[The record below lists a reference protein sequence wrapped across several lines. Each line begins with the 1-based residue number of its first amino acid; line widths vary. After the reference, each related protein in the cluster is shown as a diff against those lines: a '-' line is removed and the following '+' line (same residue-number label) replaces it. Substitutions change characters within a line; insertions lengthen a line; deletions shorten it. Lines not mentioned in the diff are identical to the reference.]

1 MTELLEQAIDP
12 LKSLD
17 ANRQNA
23 IATMSHPSKPPTEP
37 CITTFDEFVQ
47 LADYSLMD
55 TLNADPDA
63 TEDGDDHR
71 ARQVFSGHF
80 VPVTPTPL
88 AEPEYVTHSST
99 FFKELGLSDEL
110 ALDEK
115 FRHVFSGDISAAHE
129 PMRQVGWA
137 TGYALS
143 IYGTEYTQQCP
154 FGTGNGYGDGRAISV
169 FEGIINGQRW
179 EMQLKGGGPTPY
191 CRGAEGR
198 AVLRSS
204 VREFLAQEYMHALG
218 VPTSRALTLY
228 VSKSET
234 VTRPWYSQDSHSID
248 PDILVDNPVAISTR
262 VAPSFLRVGQL
273 ELFARRVG
281 SALPKKDRTNAH
293 PKASEELSMIVSHL
307 IEREY
312 KSDIDQSLGIA
323 DQSYADQSYADRSY
337 ADQLVELARLFRQR
351 LTALVANWLRV
362 GYCQGNFNSDNC
374 AAGGFTLDYGPFGFC
389 EIFDPRFQP
398 WTGGGEHFSF
408 FNQPVA
414 AEANYHMF
422 WKSVRPLL
430 AEDAKALEQ
439 FDQVRRGFAEA
450 MQKQIQTMWATK
462 LGLSSYHPEL
472 FEKLMQLMTHSE
484 VDYTIF
490 FRELSYIPDDVSA
503 LRKSFYVQTSQ
514 QLDEQWQSWLK
525 SWRDLV
531 TSDGNLAEI
540 STKMKQTNP
549 KYAWREWLIVP
560 AYQQAMQ
567 GDYTL
572 VKELQAVL
580 SCPYDEQSQA
590 VEDKYYRLK
599 PKAFSN
605 VGGVSHYSCSS

>member
-1 MTELLEQAIDP
+1 
-12 LKSLD
+12 
-17 ANRQNA
+17 
-23 IATMSHPSKPPTEP
+23 MSHQSKPSATH
-37 CITTFDEFVQ
+37 CVTTFDEFMR

-63 TEDGDDHR
+63 TIDGDDHR

-110 ALDEK
+110 AFNEQ
-115 FRHVFSGDISAAHE
+115 FRQVFSGDISATRE

-143 IYGTEYTQQCP
+143 IYGTEYIRQCP

-191 CRGAEGR
+191 CRGADGR

-204 VREFLAQEYMHALG
+204 VREFLAQEYMQALG
-218 VPTSRALTLY
+218 VPTSRSLTLY

-234 VTRPWYSQDSHSID
+234 VTRPWYSQDSHSLD
-248 PDILVDNPVAISTR
+248 PDTLVDNPVAISTR

-273 ELFARRVG
+273 ELFGRRARSNSHPR
-281 SALPKKDRTNAH
+281 AL
-293 PKASEELSMIVSHL
+293 EELSMIVSHL

-312 KSDIDQSLGIA
+312 KSDINQTLGFA
-323 DQSYADQSYADRSY
+323 DQV
-337 ADQLVELARLFRQR
+337 VELAKLFRQR
-351 LTALVANWLRV
+351 LTSLVANWLRV

-389 EIFDPRFQP
+389 EIFDPWFQP
-398 WTGGGEHFSF
+398 WTGGGKHFSF
-408 FNQPVA
+408 FNQPMA
-414 AEANYHMF
+414 AEANYQMF
-422 WKSVRPLL
+422 LTALRPLL
-430 AEDAKALEQ
+430 VADAETLEHL
-439 FDQVRRGFAEA
+439 DQLRHGFVEA
-450 MQKQIQTMWATK
+450 MEQQLQKMWAAK
-462 LGLSSYHPEL
+462 LGLTEYNSTLFKGLLEL
-472 FEKLMQLMTHSE
+472 MLYSK

-490 FRELSYIPDDVSA
+490 FRELSHIPDDISA
-503 LRKSFYVQTSQ
+503 LKKSFYVETSQ
-514 QLDEQWQSWLK
+514 KLEEQWQSWLQ
-525 SWRDLV
+525 SWRDLLRNE
-531 TSDGNLAEI
+531 GNLADI
-540 STKMKQTNP
+540 SKKMKQTNP
-549 KYAWREWLIVP
+549 KYTWREWLVVP

-580 SCPYDEQSQA
+580 SHPYDEQSQEI
-590 VEDKYYRLK
+590 EDKYYRLK
-599 PKAFSN
+599 PTVFFDA
-605 VGGVSHYSCSS
+605 GGVSHYSCSS